1 MAKTTAI
8 YSVSNTINK
17 LHIQSNLNLIYKQKF
32 YHNKQ
37 DEMDESFDECHITSL
52 NDIDHPVLI
61 EQQKQ
66 YIDVDDYE
74 KL

>member
-1 MAKTTAI
+1 
-8 YSVSNTINK
+8 
-17 LHIQSNLNLIYKQKF
+17 
-32 YHNKQ
+32 
-37 DEMDESFDECHITSL
+37 MDESFDECHITSL

-74 KL
+74 KF